1 MEAGTWAVVVAAVA
15 AYMAWFW
22 RMSRGLSGP
31 RVWPL
36 VGSLPGL
43 VQHAED
49 MHEWIAGNLRR
60 TRGTYQ
66 TCIFAVPGVA
76 RRGGLVTVTCDPRNL
91 EHVLKARFDNYP
103 KGPFWHGVFGDL
115 LGDGI
120 FNSDGETWVA
130 QRKTVAL
137 ELTTRTLRTAMSRW
151 VSRSIH
157 NRLLPILSDA
167 AAAGASVDLQDLLLR
182 LTFDNICG
190 LAFGKD
196 PETLARGLPE
206 NDFAS
211 AFDRATE
218 ATLNRFIFPE
228 FVWRFKKW
236 LGLGMEITLARSVQH
251 VDRYLSAVIKARKPE
266 LAGSGNGKGDEASA
280 TPHDDLLSRF
290 MRKGTYSDESL
301 QHVALNFILAGRDTS
316 SVALSWFFWLVSTHP
331 AVERKIVH
339 EICTILAASRGA
351 EDPALWIAAPINFEE
366 LDKLVYLKAA
376 LSETLRLYP
385 SVPEDSKHVVAD
397 DVLPDGTF
405 VPAGSSITYSIYSA
419 GRMKT
424 VWGEDCLEFRPER
437 WLSADGT
444 KFKPHDSFRF
454 VAFNAGPRICLGKDL
469 AYLQMKNIAGSVL
482 LRHRLSVA
490 PGHRVE
496 QKMSLTL
503 FMKHGLRMEV
513 RPRDLA
519 PIVDELRGVG
529 EYAATAHATAA
540 CA

>member
-1 MEAGTWAVVVAAVA
+1 MEAGTWAVVAAA
-15 AYMAWFW
+15 AALYMAWFW
-22 RMSRGLSGP
+22 RLSRGLSGP

-36 VGSLPGL
+36 LGSLPGL

-49 MHEWIAGNLRR
+49 MHEWIAANLRR
-60 TRGTYQ
+60 AGGTYQ

-76 RRGGLVTVTCDPRNL
+76 RRGGLVTVTCEPRNL
-91 EHVLKARFDNYP
+91 EHVLKSRFDNYP
-103 KGPFWHGVFGDL
+103 KGPFWHAVFRDL

-130 QRKTVAL
+130 QRKTAAL
-137 ELTTRTLRTAMSRW
+137 EFTTRTLRTAMSRW

-157 NRLLPILSDA
+157 NRLLPILGDA
-167 AAAGASVDLQDLLLR
+167 AAEEGATVDLQDLLLR

-196 PETLARGLPE
+196 PETLAPGLPE
-206 NDFAS
+206 NEFAS

-228 FVWRFKKW
+228 CLWRCKKW
-236 LGLGMEITLARSVQH
+236 LGLGMETTLSRSVAH
-251 VDRYLSAVIKARKPE
+251 VDQYLAAVIKARKLE
-266 LAGSGNGKGDEASA
+266 LAAGGNKQCDS
-280 TPHDDLLSRF
+280 TQTQQQHDDLLSRF
-290 MRKGTYSDESL
+290 MRKGSYSDESL

-331 AVERKIVH
+331 DAERAIVQELCAV
-339 EICTILAASRGA
+339 LAASRGA
-351 EDPALWIAAPINFEE
+351 HDPAAWLAAPFTFEE
-366 LDKLVYLKAA
+366 LDRLVYLKAA

-405 VPAGSSITYSIYSA
+405 VPAGSSVTYSIYSA

-424 VWGEDCLEFRPER
+424 VWGEDCLEFRPDR
-437 WLSADGT
+437 WLSADGAR
-444 KFKPHDSFRF
+444 FEPHDAYRF

-482 LRHRLSVA
+482 LRHRLAVA

-519 PIVDELRGVG
+519 PFVDDLR
-529 EYAATAHATAA
+529 AADAARPATAP